1 MHKTLWTALL
11 LTVLGIAGGVWWLY
25 GSLDG
30 VVASAIRTYGPEI
43 TGVSVKLESVRIL
56 PTDGTAVLRGLEI
69 GNPPG
74 FHTARALSVGEVS
87 MELDVASLTKDVVH
101 VKGLWIEKPE
111 ITYDYASSGS
121 NLDVILR
128 HVQAYI
134 AEKSGSP
141 DATKNKS
148 EERKLVIDHLYI
160 QGAHA
165 QVSAGV
171 LQGKTLSVPVPDLHL
186 TDIGKKTK
194 GVSPAEA
201 TRQVLGALIQ
211 SVGKAVAPFHLRGV
225 ADRVKKVGVSTTD
238 AIKGL
243 FK

>member
-11 LTVLGIAGGVWWLY
+11 VTMLGIAGGVWWLY
-25 GSLDG
+25 SALDT

-43 TGVSVKLESVRIL
+43 TGVSVQLESVKIL
-56 PTDGTAVLRGLEI
+56 PTDGTATLQGLEI

-74 FHTARALSVGEVS
+74 FHTARALSMGEVS
-87 MELDVASLTKDVVH
+87 MELDVASLTKDLVH
-101 VKGLWIEKPE
+101 VKRLWIEQPE
-111 ITYDYASSGS
+111 ITYEYASNGS

-134 AEKSGSP
+134 AEKSG
-141 DATKNKS
+141 AQNNLK
-148 EERKLVIDHLYI
+148 ERKLVIDHLYI
-160 QGAHA
+160 KGARA
-165 QVSAGV
+165 QVRAEG

-186 TDIGKKTK
+186 TDIGKKSK

-211 SVGKAVAPFHLRGV
+211 SVGKAVAPLH
-225 ADRVKKVGVSTTD
+225 
-238 AIKGL
+238 